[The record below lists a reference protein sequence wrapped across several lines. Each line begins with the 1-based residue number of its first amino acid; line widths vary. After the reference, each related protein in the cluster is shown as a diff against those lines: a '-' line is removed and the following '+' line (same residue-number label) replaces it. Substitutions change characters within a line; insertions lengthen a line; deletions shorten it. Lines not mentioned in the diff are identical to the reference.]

1 MLSTLVYA
9 YYLTI
14 NMIADYNT
22 MPHMFWECN
31 RLYFGHQLRKPQF
44 GLMHTFR
51 YLGKFEYRWGEK
63 KKPVKKRYMAILMSD
78 FFDFDE
84 ETFRN
89 TMVHEMIHYYLYLN
103 GTSDCSV
110 FSRFLRF
117 VGFKNSDHGPEF
129 MAMAQKLNEQY
140 GLNITKTCDA
150 SSIPLAP
157 HKFYLNSL
165 VV

>member
-1 MLSTLVYA
+1 
-9 YYLTI
+9 
-14 NMIADYNT
+14 MIADYNT

-89 TMVHEMIHYYLYLN
+89 IMVHEMIHYYLYLN

>member
-1 MLSTLVYA
+1 
-9 YYLTI
+9 
-14 NMIADYNT
+14 

-89 TMVHEMIHYYLYLN
+89 IMVHEMIHYYLYLN

>member
-51 YLGKFEYRWGEK
+51 YLGKFEYRWEEK

-89 TMVHEMIHYYLYLN
+89 IMVHEMIHYYLYLN

-129 MAMAQKLNEQY
+129 MAMAQKLNEKY
-140 GLNITKTCDA
+140 GLSITKTYDA
-150 SSIPLAP
+150 SHIPSAP
-157 HKFYLNSL
+157 DAPKRSK
-165 VV
+165 

>member
-1 MLSTLVYA
+1 
-9 YYLTI
+9 
-14 NMIADYNT
+14 
-22 MPHMFWECN
+22 
-31 RLYFGHQLRKPQF
+31 
-44 GLMHTFR
+44 MHTFR

-89 TMVHEMIHYYLYLN
+89 IMVHEMIHYYLYLN

>member
-51 YLGKFEYRWGEK
+51 YLGKFEYRWREK

-89 TMVHEMIHYYLYLN
+89 IMVHEMIHYYLYLN

>member
-1 MLSTLVYA
+1 MMSILVYA

-31 RLYFGHQLRKPQF
+31 RLYFDHQLRTPKF
-44 GLMHTFR
+44 GLMHSYR
-51 YLGKFEYRWGEK
+51 KLGKFEYRWGEQ
-63 KKPVKKRYMAILMSD
+63 KKPVKKRHMVILMSD
-78 FFDFDE
+78 YFDLDE

-89 TMVHEMIHYYLYLN
+89 IMVHEMIHYYLYLN
-103 GTSDCSV
+103 GESNCST
-110 FSRFLRF
+110 FRRILRF
-117 VGFKNSDHGPEF
+117 FGFNSSDHGPKF
-129 MAMAQKLNEQY
+129 MAMAQKLNKQY

-157 HKFYLNSL
+157 HAPI
-165 VV
+165 

>member
-1 MLSTLVYA
+1 
-9 YYLTI
+9 
-14 NMIADYNT
+14 

-31 RLYFGHQLRKPQF
+31 RLYLGHQLRKPQF

-89 TMVHEMIHYYLYLN
+89 IMVHEMIHYYLYLN

>member
-22 MPHMFWECN
+22 MPHLFWECN

-63 KKPVKKRYMAILMSD
+63 KRPVKKRYMAILMSD

-89 TMVHEMIHYYLYLN
+89 IMVHEMIHY
-103 GTSDCSV
+103 
-110 FSRFLRF
+110 
-117 VGFKNSDHGPEF
+117 
-129 MAMAQKLNEQY
+129 
-140 GLNITKTCDA
+140 
-150 SSIPLAP
+150 
-157 HKFYLNSL
+157 
-165 VV
+165 